1 MAMTTEIEEIRDII
15 VDTIPLERLYL
26 FGSYAYGTPN
36 EDSDYDFYAVI
47 PNNSMRP
54 VEAIRAIHRATGS
67 IRRKPMDVLAGTVEI
82 FERRS
87 KLLTMERTIAEKGV
101 VLYDKQ
107 QFRFSSGV
115 V

>member
-1 MAMTTEIEEIRDII
+1 MIITDEIAKIRDII
-15 VDTIPLERLYL
+15 VNAIPIEKLYL

-47 PNNSMRP
+47 PNDSIRP
-54 VEAIRAIHRATGS
+54 TDAIYEIHKATGR

-82 FERRS
+82 FNRRS

-101 VLYDKQ
+101 VLYDSQ
-107 QFRFSSGV
+107 QQ
-115 V
+115 